1 MKDDNA
7 PLSPALQIYRPQLTS
22 VLSFMHRLTG
32 IALSLGSLLLITW
45 LVAGSMGSSAYD
57 MLLSFLRSWTG
68 LLLLFGWTFALFYHL
83 CNGIRHLCWDAGYG
97 FELKTIYASG
107 WMVVAASLSLSMAT
121 WLIGIYAM
129 AGGA

>member
-1 MKDDNA
+1 MPHDNF

-45 LVAGSMGSSAYD
+45 LVAGSMGSPAYD
-57 MLLSFLRSWTG
+57 MLLGFLRSWTG
-68 LLLLFGWTFALFYHL
+68 LLFLLAWTFALFYHL

-97 FELKTIYASG
+97 FELTTIYASG
-107 WMVVAASLSLSMAT
+107 WTVVAASLGLTVAT
-121 WLIGIYAM
+121 WLIGLYAL